1 MHGWTENDLLIVAM
15 QSCDVVAESLE
26 VEPFIE
32 MIKATPTNSANGNL
46 INAKNPRKLQIDA
59 PEPIGKKFLHLDIH
73 DRAFFDRRFIE
84 TTKLDPH
91 CLDAAQLQALK
102 TWLGARYNRAS
113 FPDKFVDWAKNG
125 INKMCKG
132 LDKQAGGNYVCK
144 YVEGIYM
151 KVDPDAEV
159 ADGNSYDLSCFAL
172 ISPDTPQKAEE
183 KIEESMKLLVH
194 HLDTDKIQVQTEDS
208 LVMQTTEVTV
218 YQLKSYKKYYF
229 DHLSLKRREPI

>member
-1 MHGWTENDLLIVAM
+1 M
-15 QSCDVVAESLE
+15 QSCDVVADSLK

-32 MIKATPTNSANGNL
+32 LIKATPTNSGNGNL

-59 PEPIGKKFLHLDIH
+59 PESIGKKFLYLDIH
-73 DRAFFDRRFIE
+73 DRVFLDRRFIE

-91 CLDAAQLQALK
+91 CLDAAQLQTLK

-132 LDKQAGGNYVCK
+132 LDKQIGGNHVCK

-151 KVDPDAEV
+151 KVEPDEEV
-159 ADGNSYDLSCFAL
+159 ADGDSYDLYCFAL
-172 ISPDTPQKAEE
+172 IAPDPPQKAKE
-183 KIEESMKLLVH
+183 KIEESMKVLVQY
-194 HLDTDKIQVQTEDS
+194 LDADKIQFQTEDS
-208 LVMQTTEVTV
+208 LVMRTTEVTV
-218 YQLKSYKKYYF
+218 DQLISYKKYYF
-229 DHLSLKRREPI
+229 DHLSLKRGEVL